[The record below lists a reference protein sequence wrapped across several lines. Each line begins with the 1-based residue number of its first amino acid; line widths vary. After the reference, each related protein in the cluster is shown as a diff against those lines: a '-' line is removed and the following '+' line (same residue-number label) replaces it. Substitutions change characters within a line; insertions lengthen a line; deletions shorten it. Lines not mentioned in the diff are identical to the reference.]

1 MDLTKE
7 TIDFAIDVLATSKT
21 VDSEAALRA
30 VHQKARSGR
39 VRRIARMFRN
49 AAAILCVPFAALSI
63 WALSHRSEMD
73 VPEPSIVEVRATEG
87 MIAELTLPDSSRV
100 WLNSGS
106 VLRYPASFSQTR
118 DVELIGEGYFK
129 VSKDPLHKFNVKT
142 SAMTIEVVGTEFN
155 IDSYDIP
162 GRSVKTTLVN
172 GAINM
177 HYTDVSDAPRTLK
190 IYPGQCASMETE
202 SKQVSLY
209 QTDVTAVSS
218 WRFGKIHFNRTPALE
233 ALRMIENRYNVL
245 FDVKNDSL
253 YSHRFTGQFDGQR
266 LDVVLEHFS
275 RSAGMKFQRH
285 HETGDN
291 VNGREII
298 EVY

>member
-7 TIDFAIDVLATSKT
+7 TVDFALDVLAASKT

-30 VHQKARSGR
+30 MHKKSRSGR
-39 VRRIARMFRN
+39 VRHFARLFRN
-49 AAAILCVPFAALSI
+49 VAAVLCVPFAALSI
-63 WALSHRSEMD
+63 WALSHRSETD
-73 VPEPSIVEVRATEG
+73 VPEPSVVEVRATEG

-106 VLRYPASFSQTR
+106 VLRYPTSFSQTR

-129 VSKDPLHKFNVKT
+129 VSKDPLHKFYVKT

-155 IDSYDIP
+155 IDSYDIL
-162 GRSVKTTLVN
+162 GRSVRTTLVN

-177 HYTDVSDAPRTLK
+177 HYTDVSDVPRTLK
-190 IYPGQCASMETE
+190 IYPGQCAAMEVG

-218 WRFGKIHFNRTPALE
+218 WRFGKIHLNRTPALE

-245 FDVKNDSL
+245 FDIKNDSL
-253 YSHRFTGQFDGQR
+253 YSRRFTGQFAGQR

-275 RSAGMKFQRH
+275 RSAGMKFRRLRK
-285 HETGDN
+285 EGDN
-291 VNGREII
+291 VDGREII